1 MRDEIV
7 ALIRRVTAGA
17 PAEPPPQAVAEAPAQ
32 AQAQGQGRSSR
43 RGRRSGGQQAA
54 DTQAAW
60 PPAEKGAAAMA
71 EASAAEE
78 SADEEPAIEALSPDE
93 TLVEMDEGLA
103 APELEE
109 ARQMEPA
116 VAGPVQDTDMAAPA
130 PRTGVEI
137 VESIDRKGMTY
148 HTMRDLRDGGK
159 VQNVTRS
166 SARRLW
172 RYAIAL
178 KEKGTFQEDKVA
190 WKGDLGVWH
199 RYLRAGR
206 THYDLVQRGE
216 DGRIAIYYGVTEDGI
231 HGPWRALVDG
241 DE

>member
-1 MRDEIV
+1 V
-7 ALIRRVTAGA
+7 V
-17 PAEPPPQAVAEAPAQ
+17 EPE
-32 AQAQGQGRSSR
+32 G
-43 RGRRSGGQQAA
+43 
-54 DTQAAW
+54 
-60 PPAEKGAAAMA
+60 
-71 EASAAEE
+71 
-78 SADEEPAIEALSPDE
+78 
-93 TLVEMDEGLA
+93 LVEVVA
-103 APELEE
+103 APEPAAEPAAEMGEPEVLEPAAEMQAPIEE
-109 ARQMEPA
+109 A
-116 VAGPVQDTDMAAPA
+116 DMPAPA

-137 VESIDRKGMTY
+137 VDSVERKGMTY

-159 VQNVTRS
+159 VQNVTRT

-178 KEKGTFQEDKVA
+178 KEKGTFQEDKVT

-206 THYDLVQRGE
+206 THVDLVQRGTG
-216 DGRIAIYYGVTEDGI
+216 GRIAIYYGVTEDGI